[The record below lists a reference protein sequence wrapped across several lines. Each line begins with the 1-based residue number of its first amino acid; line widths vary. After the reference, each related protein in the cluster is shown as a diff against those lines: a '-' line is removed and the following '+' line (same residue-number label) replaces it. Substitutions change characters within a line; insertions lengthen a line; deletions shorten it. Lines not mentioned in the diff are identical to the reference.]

1 VHTYWRTCLDNFL
14 WSLSKSVLPVFLY
27 LFLPSS
33 SCTELFEIFN
43 YALVWGRSTKY
54 DPQRCGLTHTLE
66 DEDVVQV
73 VGKTVTQQ
81 KREKGYSKKVQE
93 HWDAIK
99 LKRKKAALRS

>member
-1 VHTYWRTCLDNFL
+1 MFL
-14 WSLSKSVLPVFLY
+14 SSHPPSLLPVPSP
-27 LFLPSS
+27 LPH
-33 SCTELFEIFN
+33 TELFEIFN

>member
-1 VHTYWRTCLDNFL
+1 MHTVWSTRIHSPL
-14 WSLSKSVLPVFLY
+14 WPLTLFFHSP
-27 LFLPSS
+27 LFLLLPP

-81 KREKGYSKKVQE
+81 KREKGYTKKVQE